1 IGYVILGIGLGTPLG
16 MIGGLFHLFNHSVF
30 KSLLFL
36 NSGAVEYATGTRDL
50 RKMGEKRMIIYLLCL
65 MLFCCGIYCILR
77 KRNIIKIILGI
88 IIAEYAVNLFFI
100 LVAYRM
106 EGRSPIL
113 SSEVEIVN
121 MVDPLPQALVLTAI
135 VIGLATTALLVA
147 LAMRIY
153 EKYGTFDITKIKEL
167 RG

>member
-1 IGYVILGIGLGTPLG
+1 
-16 MIGGLFHLFNHSVF
+16 
-30 KSLLFL
+30 
-36 NSGAVEYATGTRDL
+36 
-50 RKMGEKRMIIYLLCL
+50 MIIYLLCL
-65 MLFCCGIYCILR
+65 ILFCCGIYCILR

-121 MVDPLPQALVLTAI
+121 MVDPLPQVLVLTAI
-135 VIGLATTALLVA
+135 VIELATTALLVA

-153 EKYGTFDITKIKEL
+153 EKYKTFDITKIKEL